1 MLSVKEI
8 EDIKSQAFLL
18 KPSSLPNVCKVYPL
32 SVSEI
37 VAMGEMHYKSIL
49 GTLLLTEVE
58 IAANIK
64 KKTNIDV
71 PLEEISPLKYLLQSA
86 AQNDSFFLELR
97 DMFATFIKEDILLLP
112 DINAILIGPPS
123 EKRLIT
129 SQNFSDFQTILCIQN
144 DRKIKEP
151 PPENE
156 SDWDRKM
163 RLNREKVAEA
173 KRKKAAKNDDD
184 GLHLYELLEIA
195 TIFEINIDQC
205 SLYTFQRLIR
215 RHQAREKW
223 QQDIQ
228 MLCAGADSTK
238 IKTQYWGENLDNN

>member
-1 MLSVKEI
+1 MLSAKQI
-8 EDIKSQAFLL
+8 EDIKSQAYLL
-18 KPSSLPNVCKVYPL
+18 KPSYLPNICQIYPL

-37 VAMGEMHYKSIL
+37 VAMGEMNYKAIL

-58 IAANIK
+58 IAKNIK
-64 KKTNIDV
+64 EKTNIDV
-71 PLEEISPLKYLLQSA
+71 PLEKISPLEYLLKSA
-86 AQNDSFFLELR
+86 AQSDSFFLELR
-97 DMFATFIKEDILLLP
+97 SMFATFIKEDILLLP

-123 EKRLIT
+123 ERRLIT
-129 SQNFSDFQTILCIQN
+129 SKNFGDFQTILCIQN
-144 DRKIKEP
+144 DRDIKEP

-173 KRKKAAKNDDD
+173 KRKKAAKDDD

-195 TIFEINIDQC
+195 TVFGINIDQC

-215 RHQAREKW
+215 RYQAKEKW

-238 IKTQYWGENLDNN
+238 IKTQYWGENLDSK